1 MGLQEIAISTWGLFI
16 AAFWLVVGTRYLVGG
31 VTWND
36 TGYTTT
42 AVGLNWLC
50 FFAMLILVMEG
61 FAARLA
67 LNDYVCEIVTGQKGS
82 TVLDAMKH
90 LSKISEGKQ
99 IWHNMCIIGYK
110 CFLGCLCG
118 LDAWMHGS
126 PSFFSPF
133 LLFQKKSVAHFASDP
148 TTWDRD
154 GADWN
159 MKYHLRAHMK
169 NIGLKTI
176 AKLLPLHK
184 HPGKHD
190 DDGDDG
196 DDGDEPRMSCYNEP
210 VVVVDDFLK
219 NLLVKGKETAG
230 ETKVGKTTE
239 EQTTETKT
247 ITTHSTEKTTTTRT
261 TLLSATLLAT
271 NTNQKQNKATS
282 STGIEMLEIMK
293 KDVDHDTPLSVP
305 DSLKS
310 LTNLLDHTP
319 LAAHDHHKLSHTRS
333 VMAMEDGTVVTKYRM
348 RHKTTVRLNQVKQG
362 SFRKITCCSNR
373 FRQIFFSAL
382 LFLHSFLYGWYFFV
396 SLREVSNTTKY
407 YGFLPPGT
415 NTTSASVASNT
426 AHRRMLLAEVVSST
440 ASSSATSSATSSAS
454 SSASSSA
461 AGPSTTVAGWH
472 TCVDYY
478 RYGAPIS
485 EQATKSIFFVFS
497 FSTTIVIGN
506 GEKHGLHAAT
516 ITCSIHHETMSS
528 LFVTL
533 MTLVPLLT
541 TTLLLIPTYLRL
553 YAYQKGTCECCWL
566 LMCVFC
572 VHNARVQ
579 TTHVFFFGGSSIF
592 SVVFVS
598 ILANRGGCKCL
609 LHNVLLHNVL
619 LHNVLL
625 QLFGNV
631 LFAMFCSQCSVR
643 NCFNTGQLSRAP
655 LGVANPEQR
664 ERILVPPG
672 ASVAWT
678 KAKWS
683 RTVATRPWVRKT
695 GVR

>member
-1 MGLQEIAISTWGLFI
+1 
-16 AAFWLVVGTRYLVGG
+16 
-31 VTWND
+31 
-36 TGYTTT
+36 
-42 AVGLNWLC
+42 
-50 FFAMLILVMEG
+50 
-61 FAARLA
+61 
-67 LNDYVCEIVTGQKGS
+67 
-82 TVLDAMKH
+82 
-90 LSKISEGKQ
+90 
-99 IWHNMCIIGYK
+99 
-110 CFLGCLCG
+110 
-118 LDAWMHGS
+118 MHGS

-440 ASSSATSSATSSAS
+440 ASSSATSSAS

-566 LMCVFC
+566 LMCVFR

-579 TTHVFFFGGSSIF
+579 TTHVFFL
-592 SVVFVS
+592 V
-598 ILANRGGCKCL
+598 
-609 LHNVLLHNVL
+609 VLLSFLWSLFQSLPIVVVANVCCIMFCCIMFCCNCL
-619 LHNVLL
+619 
-625 QLFGNV
+625 
-631 LFAMFCSQCSVR
+631 AMFCSQCSVR
-643 NCFNTGQLSRAP
+643 NALFAIVSTLDSSHGHHWVLQTQNKGRGSWCPLVQVLHGRRRSGRARWP
-655 LGVANPEQR
+655 R
-664 ERILVPPG
+664 
-672 ASVAWT
+672 
-678 KAKWS
+678 
-683 RTVATRPWVRKT
+683 VR
-695 GVR
+695 G